1 MILFQYLDQLPR
13 IPEELLKNPYIPDP
27 TQIGFQDAGYARWTV
42 HPELKSWLAEN
53 ISSDVDLAGYQ
64 VISEDVNAH
73 CDKRLWAVNYI
84 INTGGP
90 TVTTTLWQQP
100 GQPVSRESR
109 VKLPEYA
116 KLNILESVCIE
127 PGRWHI
133 LNTRVLHS
141 VKGIKTERSA
151 ITVGLN
157 NTDPFSLIKHYQGQL
172 NGT

>member
-1 MILFQYLDQLPR
+1 MMLFQYLDQLPR
-13 IPEELLKNPYIPDP
+13 IPEELLVNPYIPDP
-27 TQIGFQDAGYARWTV
+27 KQIGFQDAGYARWAV
-42 HPELKSWLAEN
+42 NPELKSWLAEN
-53 ISSDVDLAGYQ
+53 ISADVDLAGYQ

-73 CDKRLWAVNYI
+73 CDKRLWAINYI

-100 GQPVSRESR
+100 GQPVLRESR

-127 PGRWHI
+127 PSRWHI

-157 NTDPFSLIKHYQGQL
+157 NTDPFLLIKQYQGQS